1 MGGGGGIQYF
11 LLFLLLFL
19 RCYMNSF
26 KKLFCEVVDQH
37 KHTLHPMDKKY
48 DLQKM
53 YSKNVT

>member
-1 MGGGGGIQYF
+1 MI
-11 LLFLLLFL
+11 
-19 RCYMNSF
+19 
-26 KKLFCEVVDQH
+26 CEVVDQH